1 MDIRKIENVIEEDF
15 SGIVS
20 INKNGENIFC
30 KAYGYSDIPN
40 KIDNEIDTKFAI
52 ASGGKIFVAVAIL
65 KLIEDEKLSFNTTID
80 SILDFDLQKIDSK
93 ITIRQLL
100 NHTSGIPDYFDE
112 DIMEEYEELWVDY
125 PNYKIRNSSDIIP
138 LFINKPMMY
147 PPGEEFKYNNTGYV
161 VLGLIIEIITGIKFD
176 EYIQRNI
183 FEPCGMI
190 NTGYYELD
198 RLPEKCANSY
208 IYDKDKNDYKTNIYS
223 VDVKGTGAG
232 GTFIT
237 VSDLEKFWLSLLSY
251 KLISKEFVDKML
263 YPQANNENETYGYGI
278 WIKTGSDELYKY
290 NIEGLDPGISFYS
303 SLDREAGLIMT
314 LISNTQRNVWKQY
327 REVIEV
333 IS

>member
-1 MDIRKIENVIEEDF
+1 MDIRKIENIIEKDF

-20 INKNGENIFC
+20 INKNGKNIFC
-30 KAYGYSDIPN
+30 KSYGYSDIPN

-65 KLIEDEKLSFNTTID
+65 KLIEDEKLSFNTTIG
-80 SILDFDLQKIDSK
+80 SILDFDLQEIDSK

-147 PPGEEFKYNNTGYV
+147 QPGEEFKYNNTGYV

-237 VSDLEKFWLSLLSY
+237 ASDLEKFWLSLLSY

-278 WIKTGSDELYKY
+278 WIKTGLDELYKY

-327 REVIEV
+327 REIIEV
-333 IS
+333 IG

>member
-1 MDIRKIENVIEEDF
+1 MDIRKIENIIEKDF

-20 INKNGENIFC
+20 INKNGKNIFC
-30 KAYGYSDIPN
+30 KSYGYSDIPN

-65 KLIEDEKLSFNTTID
+65 KLIEDEKLSFNTTIG
-80 SILDFDLQKIDSK
+80 SILDFDLQEIDSK

-147 PPGEEFKYNNTGYV
+147 PSGEEFKYNNTGYV
-161 VLGLIIEIITGIKFD
+161 VLGLIIEILTGVKFD
-176 EYIQRNI
+176 EYIQKNI

-237 VSDLEKFWLSLLSY
+237 VSDLEKFWLALLSY
-251 KLISKEFVDKML
+251 KLISKESVDEML

-278 WIKTGSDELYKY
+278 WIKKGSDELYKY

-303 SLDREAGLIMT
+303 SLDREIGLIIT

-327 REVIEV
+327 REIIEV